1 MRYADFPT
9 LVDALDY
16 AALSS
21 AGMNFYDRRCQLEDQ
36 LEYQTLKAR
45 AEAGAKR
52 LLSLNLKKGDR
63 VALIAETS
71 SGFVEAFF
79 ACQYAGLVAVPLAIP
94 MGVGQRDSWSA
105 KLQGLLASCQP
116 AAIITG
122 DEWLPLVNAATHN
135 NPELHVLSH
144 AWFKALPEA
153 DVALQRPVPNDIA
166 YLQYTSGSTRFPRGV
181 IITHRE
187 VMANLRAI
195 SHDGIKL
202 RPGDRCVSW
211 LPFYHDMGLVGFLL
225 TPVATQLSVD
235 YLRTQDFAM
244 RPLQWLKLISKNR
257 GTVSVAPPFGYE
269 LCQRRVN
276 EKDLAELDLSCWR
289 VAGIGAEPISAEQLH
304 QFAECFRQVNFDDKT
319 FMPCYGLAE
328 NALAVSFSDEACG
341 VVVNEVDRD
350 ILEYQG
356 KAVAPGAETRA
367 VSTFVNCGKALP
379 EHGIEI
385 RNEADIPVAERV
397 VGHICISGPSLMSGY
412 FGDQVSQDEIAAT
425 GWLDTGDLGYL
436 LDGYLYVTGRI
447 KDLIIIRGRNIWPQD
462 IEYIAEQEP
471 EIHSGD
477 AIAFVTAQEKSFCRS
492 SVGSATKHVA
502 GSLSTRWQ
510 LGSKANLALPR
521 ISICCRPTVFPEHPP
536 ASLPVRKRKTLSEGL
551 CCQSSCAGIPGMN
564 QTVAVTGATG
574 FIGKY
579 IIDNLLARGF
589 HVRALTR
596 TARAHVNDNLTWVRG
611 SLEDTHSL
619 SELVAGASAVV
630 HCAGQVRGHKE
641 EIFTRCNVDGSLRL
655 MQAAKESG
663 FCQRFLFI
671 SSLAARHPELSWY
684 ANSKHVAEQRLTAM
698 ADEITLG
705 VFRPTAVYG
714 PGDKELKPL
723 FDWMLRGLLPRLG
736 TPETLLSFLHVTD
749 FAQAVGQWLSAETVQ
764 TQTYELCDGV
774 AGGYDWQRV
783 QQLVAD
789 VRCGSVRM
797 VGIPLPLLTCLA
809 DISTALSRLA
819 GKEPMLTR
827 SKIRELTH
835 ADWSASNN
843 RISEDINWFPGISL
857 EHALRNGLF

>member
-1 MRYADFPT
+1 MSNKIFTHSLPMRYADFPT

-16 AALSS
+16 AALSN
-21 AGMNFYDRRCQLEDQ
+21 AGMNFYDRRSQLEDE
-36 LEYQTLKAR
+36 LEYHTLKVR
-45 AEAGAKR
+45 AETGARR

-94 MGVGQRDSWSA
+94 MGVGQRDSWST

-122 DEWLPLVNAATHN
+122 DEWLPLVNAATHD

-153 DVALQRPVPNDIA
+153 DVALQRPIPDDIA

-304 QFAECFRQVNFDDKT
+304 QFSECFRQVNFDDKT

-328 NALAVSFSDEACG
+328 NALAVSFSDEASG

-356 KAVAPGAETRA
+356 KAVKPGVETRA

-385 RNEADIPVAERV
+385 RNEAGIPVAERV

-412 FGDQVSQDEIAAT
+412 FGDQASQDEITAT

-477 AIAFVTAQEKSFCRS
+477 AIAFVTAQEKIILQIQC
-492 SVGSATKHVA
+492 
-502 GSLSTRWQ
+502 
-510 LGSKANLALPR
+510 R
-521 ISICCRPTVFPEHPP
+521 ISDAER
-536 ASLPVRKRKTLSEGL
+536 
-551 CCQSSCAGIPGMN
+551 
-564 QTVAVTGATG
+564 
-574 FIGKY
+574 
-579 IIDNLLARGF
+579 
-589 HVRALTR
+589 R
-596 TARAHVNDNLTWVRG
+596 TQLIH
-611 SLEDTHSL
+611 
-619 SELVAGASAVV
+619 
-630 HCAGQVRGHKE
+630 
-641 EIFTRCNVDGSLRL
+641 
-655 MQAAKESG
+655 
-663 FCQRFLFI
+663 
-671 SSLAARHPELSWY
+671 SLAARIQSEFG
-684 ANSKHVAEQRLTAM
+684 VTA
-698 ADEITLG
+698 AID
-705 VFRPTAVYG
+705 
-714 PGDKELKPL
+714 
-723 FDWMLRGLLPRLG
+723 LLPPHSIPRTSSG
-736 TPETLLSFLHVTD
+736 KPARAEAKKRYQKAVAASFHV
-749 FAQAVGQWLSAETVQ
+749 QES
-764 TQTYELCDGV
+764 
-774 AGGYDWQRV
+774 
-783 QQLVAD
+783 
-789 VRCGSVRM
+789 
-797 VGIPLPLLTCLA
+797 LA
-809 DISTALSRLA
+809 
-819 GKEPMLTR
+819 
-827 SKIRELTH
+827 
-835 ADWSASNN
+835 
-843 RISEDINWFPGISL
+843 
-857 EHALRNGLF
+857 

>member
-1 MRYADFPT
+1 
-9 LVDALDY
+9 
-16 AALSS
+16 
-21 AGMNFYDRRCQLEDQ
+21 
-36 LEYQTLKAR
+36 
-45 AEAGAKR
+45 
-52 LLSLNLKKGDR
+52 
-63 VALIAETS
+63 
-71 SGFVEAFF
+71 
-79 ACQYAGLVAVPLAIP
+79 

-135 NPELHVLSH
+135 NNPELHVLSH

-153 DVALQRPVPNDIA
+153 DVVLQRPVPNDIA

-181 IITHRE
+181 IITHHE

-492 SVGSATKHVA
+492 SVGSATKNVA

-736 TPETLLSFLHVTD
+736 TPETQLSFLHVTD
-749 FAQAVGQWLSAETVQ
+749 FAQAVSQWLSAETVQ

-797 VGIPLPLLTCLA
+797 VGIPQPLLTCLA
-809 DISTALSRLA
+809 DISTALNRLA

>member
-1 MRYADFPT
+1 
-9 LVDALDY
+9 
-16 AALSS
+16 
-21 AGMNFYDRRCQLEDQ
+21 
-36 LEYQTLKAR
+36 
-45 AEAGAKR
+45 
-52 LLSLNLKKGDR
+52 
-63 VALIAETS
+63 
-71 SGFVEAFF
+71 
-79 ACQYAGLVAVPLAIP
+79 

-135 NPELHVLSH
+135 NNPELHVLSH

-153 DVALQRPVPNDIA
+153 DVVLQRPVPNDIA

-181 IITHRE
+181 IITHHE

>member
-1 MRYADFPT
+1 
-9 LVDALDY
+9 
-16 AALSS
+16 
-21 AGMNFYDRRCQLEDQ
+21 
-36 LEYQTLKAR
+36 
-45 AEAGAKR
+45 
-52 LLSLNLKKGDR
+52 
-63 VALIAETS
+63 
-71 SGFVEAFF
+71 
-79 ACQYAGLVAVPLAIP
+79 

-135 NPELHVLSH
+135 NNPELHVLSH

-153 DVALQRPVPNDIA
+153 DVVLQRPVPNDIA

-181 IITHRE
+181 IITHHE

-641 EIFTRCNVDGSLRL
+641 EIFTRCNVGGSLRL

-789 VRCGSVRM
+789 VRWFRADGRYSSAATHLPCGYQYR
-797 VGIPLPLLTCLA
+797 I
-809 DISTALSRLA
+809 
-819 GKEPMLTR
+819 EP
-827 SKIRELTH
+827 S
-835 ADWSASNN
+835 
-843 RISEDINWFPGISL
+843 G
-857 EHALRNGLF
+857 G

>member
-1 MRYADFPT
+1 
-9 LVDALDY
+9 
-16 AALSS
+16 
-21 AGMNFYDRRCQLEDQ
+21 
-36 LEYQTLKAR
+36 
-45 AEAGAKR
+45 
-52 LLSLNLKKGDR
+52 
-63 VALIAETS
+63 
-71 SGFVEAFF
+71 
-79 ACQYAGLVAVPLAIP
+79 
-94 MGVGQRDSWSA
+94 
-105 KLQGLLASCQP
+105 
-116 AAIITG
+116 
-122 DEWLPLVNAATHN
+122 
-135 NPELHVLSH
+135 
-144 AWFKALPEA
+144 
-153 DVALQRPVPNDIA
+153 
-166 YLQYTSGSTRFPRGV
+166 
-181 IITHRE
+181 
-187 VMANLRAI
+187 
-195 SHDGIKL
+195 
-202 RPGDRCVSW
+202 
-211 LPFYHDMGLVGFLL
+211 
-225 TPVATQLSVD
+225 
-235 YLRTQDFAM
+235 M
-244 RPLQWLKLISKNR
+244 RPLQWLKLISKNH

-328 NALAVSFSDEACG
+328 NALAVSFSDEASG

-367 VSTFVNCGKALP
+367 VSTFVNCGKTLP

-385 RNEADIPVAERV
+385 RNEAGLPVAERV

-412 FGDQVSQDEIAAT
+412 FGDQTSQDDIAAT

-477 AIAFVTAQEKSFCRS
+477 AIAFVTAQEKIILQIQC
-492 SVGSATKHVA
+492 
-502 GSLSTRWQ
+502 
-510 LGSKANLALPR
+510 R
-521 ISICCRPTVFPEHPP
+521 ISDENRRAQLIHSLAARIQSEFGVSAAIDLLPP
-536 ASLPVRKRKTLSEGL
+536 HSIPRTSSGKPARAEAKKTLSESL
-551 CCQSSCAGIPGMN
+551 CRQSSCAGIPRRFCAMN

-596 TARAHVNDNLTWVRG
+596 TSRAHHNDNVTWVRG

-619 SELVAGASAVV
+619 SELVAGAGAVV

-641 EIFTRCNVDGSLRL
+641 DIFTRCNVDGSLRL

-684 ANSKHVAEQRLTAM
+684 AKSKHLAEQRLAAM

-705 VFRPTAVYG
+705 IFRPTAVYG

-736 TPETLLSFLHVTD
+736 APDTQLSFLHVTD
-749 FAQAVGQWLSAETVQ
+749 FAQAVGQWLSTDSVQ

-783 QQLVAD
+783 QQLAAAA
-789 VRCGSVRM
+789 RQGAVRM

-809 DISTALSRLA
+809 DVSTALSRLA

-827 SKIRELTH
+827 SKLGELTH

>member
-1 MRYADFPT
+1 
-9 LVDALDY
+9 
-16 AALSS
+16 
-21 AGMNFYDRRCQLEDQ
+21 
-36 LEYQTLKAR
+36 
-45 AEAGAKR
+45 
-52 LLSLNLKKGDR
+52 
-63 VALIAETS
+63 
-71 SGFVEAFF
+71 
-79 ACQYAGLVAVPLAIP
+79 

-105 KLQGLLASCQP
+105 KLRGLLASCQP

-135 NPELHVLSH
+135 NNPELHVLSH

-153 DVALQRPVPNDIA
+153 DVVLQRPVPNDIA

-181 IITHRE
+181 IITHHE

-492 SVGSATKHVA
+492 SVGSATKNVA

-736 TPETLLSFLHVTD
+736 TPETQLSFLHVTD

-797 VGIPLPLLTCLA
+797 VGIPQPLLTCLA
-809 DISTALSRLA
+809 DISTALNRLA

-857 EHALRNGLF
+857 EYALRNGLF

>member
-1 MRYADFPT
+1 
-9 LVDALDY
+9 
-16 AALSS
+16 
-21 AGMNFYDRRCQLEDQ
+21 
-36 LEYQTLKAR
+36 
-45 AEAGAKR
+45 
-52 LLSLNLKKGDR
+52 
-63 VALIAETS
+63 
-71 SGFVEAFF
+71 
-79 ACQYAGLVAVPLAIP
+79 
-94 MGVGQRDSWSA
+94 
-105 KLQGLLASCQP
+105 
-116 AAIITG
+116 
-122 DEWLPLVNAATHN
+122 
-135 NPELHVLSH
+135 
-144 AWFKALPEA
+144 
-153 DVALQRPVPNDIA
+153 
-166 YLQYTSGSTRFPRGV
+166 
-181 IITHRE
+181 
-187 VMANLRAI
+187 
-195 SHDGIKL
+195 
-202 RPGDRCVSW
+202 
-211 LPFYHDMGLVGFLL
+211 
-225 TPVATQLSVD
+225 
-235 YLRTQDFAM
+235 M

-492 SVGSATKHVA
+492 SVGSATKNVA

-705 VFRPTAVYG
+705 VFRPTTVYG

-736 TPETLLSFLHVTD
+736 TPETQLSFLHVTD

-797 VGIPLPLLTCLA
+797 VGIPQPLLTCLA

>member
-36 LEYQTLKAR
+36 LEYQTLKTR

-52 LLSLNLKKGDR
+52 LLSLNLKKGER

-105 KLQGLLASCQP
+105 KLQGLLASCQ
-116 AAIITG
+116 
-122 DEWLPLVNAATHN
+122 
-135 NPELHVLSH
+135 
-144 AWFKALPEA
+144 ALPEA

-202 RPGDRCVSW
+202 RPSDRCVSW
-211 LPFYHDMGLVGFLL
+211 QPFYHDMGLVGFLL
-225 TPVATQLSVD
+225 IPVATQLSVD

-304 QFAECFRQVNFDDKT
+304 QFAECFRQVNFDNKT

-328 NALAVSFSDEACG
+328 NALAVSFSDEASG

-385 RNEADIPVAERV
+385 RNEAGMPVAERV

-477 AIAFVTAQEKSFCRS
+477 AIAFVTAQEKIILQIQC
-492 SVGSATKHVA
+492 
-502 GSLSTRWQ
+502 
-510 LGSKANLALPR
+510 R
-521 ISICCRPTVFPEHPP
+521 ISDEER
-536 ASLPVRKRKTLSEGL
+536 
-551 CCQSSCAGIPGMN
+551 
-564 QTVAVTGATG
+564 
-574 FIGKY
+574 
-579 IIDNLLARGF
+579 RGQLI
-589 HVRALTR
+589 HA
-596 TARAHVNDNLTWVRG
+596 
-611 SLEDTHSL
+611 
-619 SELVAGASAVV
+619 
-630 HCAGQVRGHKE
+630 
-641 EIFTRCNVDGSLRL
+641 
-655 MQAAKESG
+655 
-663 FCQRFLFI
+663 
-671 SSLAARHPELSWY
+671 LAARIQSEFG
-684 ANSKHVAEQRLTAM
+684 VTA
-698 ADEITLG
+698 AID
-705 VFRPTAVYG
+705 
-714 PGDKELKPL
+714 
-723 FDWMLRGLLPRLG
+723 LLPPHSIPRTSSG
-736 TPETLLSFLHVTD
+736 KP
-749 FAQAVGQWLSAETVQ
+749 ARAEAKKRYQKAYAASLNVQ
-764 TQTYELCDGV
+764 E
-774 AGGYDWQRV
+774 
-783 QQLVAD
+783 
-789 VRCGSVRM
+789 S
-797 VGIPLPLLTCLA
+797 LA
-809 DISTALSRLA
+809 
-819 GKEPMLTR
+819 
-827 SKIRELTH
+827 
-835 ADWSASNN
+835 
-843 RISEDINWFPGISL
+843 
-857 EHALRNGLF
+857 